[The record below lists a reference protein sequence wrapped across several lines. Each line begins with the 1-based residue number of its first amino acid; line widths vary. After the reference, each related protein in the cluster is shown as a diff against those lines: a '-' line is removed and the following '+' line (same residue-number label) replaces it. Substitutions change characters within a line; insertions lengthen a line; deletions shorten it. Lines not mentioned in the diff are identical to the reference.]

1 MAIYAQMGPK
11 KLKYRVDKS
20 YSGVAVTDTIIVD
33 TTNVMFQAGIDYS
46 LRKNVGI
53 NLGYLH
59 SDTESNKHNIRLN
72 SIQLSLGYRF

>member
-1 MAIYAQMGPK
+1 
-11 KLKYRVDKS
+11 
-20 YSGVAVTDTIIVD
+20 
-33 TTNVMFQAGIDYS
+33 MFQAGIDYS